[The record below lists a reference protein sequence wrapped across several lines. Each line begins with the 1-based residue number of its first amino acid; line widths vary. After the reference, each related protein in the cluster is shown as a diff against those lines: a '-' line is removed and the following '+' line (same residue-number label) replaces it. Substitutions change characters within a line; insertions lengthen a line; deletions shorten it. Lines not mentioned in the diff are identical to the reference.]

1 MATIADVRPRPSRD
15 FMSVREATEWYEIS
29 KATLWR
35 LLQEGQ
41 LHRHRRPRDRRTYL
55 SVEELEQKLRPR
67 P

>member
-15 FMSVREATEWYEIS
+15 FMSVREAAEWYAIS

-35 LLQEGQ
+35 LLQEAQ

-55 SVEELEQKLRPR
+55 SVEELEKLLRPR
-67 P
+67 A